1 MPTYATTAEFNLSID
16 DIIEEAFERCSL
28 QDRTGYELKTGR
40 RSLNLLI
47 SGWANRGLNLWTIQK
62 QTAALAA
69 SVNALSGTTLFGT
82 NADAASQIIR
92 ITDLVIR
99 DSNNNEYSCSPI
111 SRNTYLD
118 YTVKTSGGRPSQ
130 YYFEKTINPT
140 LYLYPTA
147 DTAYTVVFYAALR
160 MKDVGSFTNNMEIP
174 FEFLPCMTAGLAYY
188 MSMKYAPERTQVLKL
203 VYEEEFRR
211 AADTNKEEVS
221 NHFVPKMGLVGGS
234 Y

>member
-47 SGWANRGLNLWTIQK
+47 SEWANRGLNLWTIQK

-111 SRNTYLD
+111 SRNTILKKQLILLYIYILQQILH
-118 YTVKTSGGRPSQ
+118 TPS
-130 YYFEKTINPT
+130 
-140 LYLYPTA
+140 
-147 DTAYTVVFYAALR
+147 
-160 MKDVGSFTNNMEIP
+160 SFT
-174 FEFLPCMTAGLAYY
+174 LHC
-188 MSMKYAPERTQVLKL
+188 V
-203 VYEEEFRR
+203 
-211 AADTNKEEVS
+211 
-221 NHFVPKMGLVGGS
+221 
-234 Y
+234 